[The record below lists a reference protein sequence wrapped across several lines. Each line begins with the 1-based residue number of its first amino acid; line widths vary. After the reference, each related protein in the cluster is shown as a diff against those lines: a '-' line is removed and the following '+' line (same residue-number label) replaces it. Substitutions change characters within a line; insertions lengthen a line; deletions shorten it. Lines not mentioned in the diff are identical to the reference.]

1 MKRTTV
7 ICTLVAGAV
16 AVAMPR
22 PASAADGTNIVPRLT
37 ESVKDNWRKIS
48 ALSSRAMTL
57 RCERENLPDRAWIA
71 CDKESHGKLIHD
83 KVLLIR
89 ELLLSTSAQD
99 LLKEVDALDRKIAE
113 IDRDIHKE
121 SAHDI
126 FCPED
131 SGKGTLAKL
140 RENRRGLVRRREE
153 AMRVVSQELESLGL
167 RLSGGAEQCLFLVD
181 ARDLVDVAI
190 VAKGVGIVVERLRAL
205 MQSGDVVAAKRY
217 YGMYLIMVEVQKA
230 CYDIYIEKSRT
241 GEWRDKIAQLKA
253 EATTLRQKALT
264 SSTNM
269 VFFTAPQRAA
279 FARNAEVNAATLK
292 AIDAYVQVLDQHEA
306 VIRSKAEEAVKM
318 LMVAENSY
326 KTVALTEEFLSL
338 AKANQDSFE
347 ALLELQLPPI
357 EVFNDAALL
366 AEFAAI
372 TRKLEA
378 K

>member
-1 MKRTTV
+1 MKTL
-7 ICTLVAGAV
+7 ICTLAAGAL

-22 PASAADGTNIVPRLT
+22 TASAASPSDGTNLVSRLT
-37 ESVKDNWRKIS
+37 ESVKDNWGKLS

-57 RCERENLPDRAWIA
+57 RCEREHLPDRAWIA
-71 CDKESHGKLIHD
+71 SDKESHGKLIHD

-99 LLKEVDALDRKIAE
+99 LLKQVDALDRKIAE
-113 IDRDIHKE
+113 IDRDIHKK

-140 RENRRGLVRRREE
+140 REKRRGLERQREE
-153 AMRVVSQELESLGL
+153 AVRVVSRELESLGL

-181 ARDLVDVAI
+181 ARDLVDLAI
-190 VAKGVGIVVERLRAL
+190 LSTSVGIVVERLRAL

-217 YGMYLIMVEVQKA
+217 YGMYVIMVEVQKA
-230 CYDIYIEKSRT
+230 CYDTYLEKSRT
-241 GEWRDKIAQLKA
+241 GEWREAIAQLKA

-269 VFFTAPQRAA
+269 AFSEQQRSA
-279 FARNAEVNAATLK
+279 FARNAKVNATTVK
-292 AIDAYVQVLDQHEA
+292 AIDAYVKVLDQHEA
-306 VIRSKAEEAVKM
+306 VIQAKADEAAKM
-318 LMVAENSY
+318 LLVAENSY
-326 KTVALTEEFLSL
+326 KTVVLTEEFLSL